1 MPASSI
7 DACVTDPDSMAT
19 STPRELL
26 EQAKTFELLRTDAI
40 EHGMLI
46 LGFCYGVSAVRLYM
60 DAIEAMAV
68 ARKAAS

>member
-1 MPASSI
+1 MP
-7 DACVTDPDSMAT
+7 DA
-19 STPRELL
+19 TPRELI

-60 DAIEAMAV
+60 DAIEAMAA
-68 ARKAAS
+68 ARKTAS